1 MAEYGTEAF
10 KELWR
15 QRGFFAALDSSP
27 RHGQSSVEEM
37 RRLNCSL
44 MREKIAEMRK
54 ELARMQSVLERL
66 DHDTMAGSAGGKV
79 EQLHLERNVVEMGGW
94 IASVLE
100 SYAMMDFYLSE
111 AGFRKAQGFISRQ
124 TSESGAHPSRELLPR

>member
-1 MAEYGTEAF
+1 MAEYGTEQF

-15 QRGFFAALDSSP
+15 QRGFFPALDSSP
-27 RHGQSSVEEM
+27 RHGKSSVEEM
-37 RRLNCSL
+37 RRLNCHL

-54 ELARMQSVLERL
+54 ELSRMQSVLDRL
-66 DHDTMAGSAGGKV
+66 DHDTMAGFTGGKV

-100 SYAMMDFYLSE
+100 SYSMMDFYISE
-111 AGFRKAQGFISRQ
+111 AGFRKVQGFIKPQ
-124 TSESGAHPSRELLPR
+124 TADSDAHPSRDLIPR